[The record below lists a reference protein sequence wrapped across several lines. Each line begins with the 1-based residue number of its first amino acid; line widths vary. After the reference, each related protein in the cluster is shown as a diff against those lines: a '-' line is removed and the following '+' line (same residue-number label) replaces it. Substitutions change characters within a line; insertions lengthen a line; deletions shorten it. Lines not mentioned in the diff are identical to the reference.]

1 MEEKTYVLS
10 KVFLVTKKNLTV
22 LQFSEKQKK
31 LMTTLKFS
39 NLPKFLLVQLHHAG
53 EGELKPEGKK

>member
-1 MEEKTYVLS
+1 MFCQKFSL
-10 KVFLVTKKNLTV
+10 LPKKNLTV
-22 LQFSEKQKK
+22 LQFSEEEKNK
-31 LMTTLKFS
+31 LMATLKFS